1 MHQCLSIYGNRM
13 INLTINN
20 TKIKVKEGRTVLE
33 AALDAGIYV
42 PNLCYHPDISPIGAC
57 RLCIVEIDG
66 MRGFPTSCT
75 TTVRDGMVVHTNT
88 PRVQELRKDIIWFIL
103 SEHPAEIDKSS
114 QLKKVVDWVG
124 IKNPLTGYVP
134 HIRNLPII
142 TSEPLFIKDLD
153 RCILCGRCVSMCQ
166 EVRNVGAIGFVN
178 RGINTIIGTSCN
190 LGMGEA
196 GCKFC
201 TACVEVCPSG
211 ALVDKNKFEQK
222 DREKVLLPCKD
233 ACPAGIDI
241 PRYIRL
247 IAEGR
252 FQDSLEV
259 IRETVP
265 FPYIL
270 GCVCHHPCEE
280 VCRRSEVNE
289 TMSIRE
295 LKRFVAKQDSGRWR
309 SKIKIAAD
317 TGKKVAI
324 VGSGPCGLTAAW
336 FLRQSGHSVTV
347 FEALSK
353 PGGMMKIGI
362 PDYRLPVEVLNREIK
377 DIENIGVIIKTN
389 TKIESLDKLF
399 NQGFDAIL
407 LALGAQKGVKMG
419 IPGENDPRVLDG
431 ISVLQSINLGEKV
444 KFSGKLAVVGGGNV
458 AVDVARSA
466 LRVGAEKVSILYRRT
481 REEMP
486 AYSEE
491 IEEAL
496 KEGVEINFLL
506 TPQKVLPG
514 SGKLKIECIRMELG
528 EPDSSGRSR
537 PEPVKGSEFIIE
549 VNKLIM
555 AIGQKY
561 VVPAEFNI
569 ETDRKGKI
577 NVDQD
582 TLACSKK
589 GVFSGGDVVSGPASV
604 IEAINAGRNVAISID
619 EYLGGKGQIEQR
631 LIPEEKESP
640 CLGREEG
647 FACRARAKMTML
659 PVNRRLHNFSQVEY
673 GFDEKTA
680 VEEAKR
686 CLKCQLRLGMSKS
699 VLPF

>member
-1 MHQCLSIYGNRM
+1 M

-20 TKIKVKEGRTVLE
+20 TKVKVEEGRTVLE
-33 AALDAGIYV
+33 VALNAGIYI
-42 PNLCYHPDISPIGAC
+42 PNLCYHPDIPPIGAC

-75 TTVRDGMVVHTNT
+75 TRVREGMVIHTNT
-88 PRVQELRKDIIWFIL
+88 PRVQELRKNIIWFIL
-103 SEHPAEIDKSS
+103 SEHPERIDKSS

-124 IKNPLTGYVP
+124 IKNPLSGYVP
-134 HIRNLPII
+134 HLRNLPII
-142 TSEPLFIKDLD
+142 TNEPLFIKDFD
-153 RCILCGRCVSMCQ
+153 RCILCGRCISMCQ
-166 EVRNVGAIGFVN
+166 GIRNVGAIGFIN
-178 RGINTIIGTSCN
+178 RGINTIIGTNCN
-190 LGMGEA
+190 LAMEEA

-211 ALVDKNKFEQK
+211 ALVDKNKFEEK
-222 DREKVLLPCKD
+222 DREKTILPCKY

-241 PRYIRL
+241 PRYVRL

-265 FPYIL
+265 FPYVL
-270 GCVCHHPCEE
+270 GCVCHRPCEE
-280 VCRRSEVNE
+280 VCRRGEVNE

-309 SKIKIAAD
+309 SKITIAPD

-336 FLRQSGHSVTV
+336 FLKKSGHSVTV

-362 PDYRLPVEVLNREIK
+362 PDYRLPTEILNREIK
-377 DIENIGVIIKTN
+377 DIENIGVKIKTN
-389 TKIESLDKLF
+389 TKIESVDNLF
-399 NQGFDAIL
+399 DQGFDAII
-407 LALGAQKGVKMG
+407 LALGAQKGIKMG
-419 IPGENDPRVLDG
+419 IPGEDDPRVLDG
-431 ISVLQSINLGEKV
+431 ISLLRSINLGEKV
-444 KFSGKLAVVGGGNV
+444 KLLGEVAVVGGGNV

-466 LRVGAEKVSILYRRT
+466 LRVGAKKVNILYRRT

-496 KEGVEINFLL
+496 KEGVDISFLIA
-506 TPQKVLPG
+506 PQKVL
-514 SGKLKIECIRMELG
+514 SGDNRLKVECIRMELG
-528 EPDSSGRSR
+528 EPDSSGRRR
-537 PEPVKGSEFIIE
+537 PVPIKDSEFIIE
-549 VNKLIM
+549 VDKLII
-555 AIGQKY
+555 AIGQRC
-561 VVPAEFNI
+561 VVPAEFSI
-569 ETDRKGKI
+569 TTDKKGKI
-577 NVDQD
+577 SVDQE
-582 TLACSKK
+582 TLACSKQ
-589 GVFSGGDVVSGPASV
+589 GVFSGGDVVSGPASI
-604 IEAINAGRNVAISID
+604 IEAIDAGRKSAVSVD
-619 EYLGGKGQIEQR
+619 KYLGGEGQVYQR
-631 LIPEEKESP
+631 FIPEEQESP
-640 CLGREEG
+640 CLNREEG
-647 FACRARAKMTML
+647 FGCRKRAEMTLL
-659 PVNRRLHNFSQVEY
+659 PVNKRVHNFSQVEY

-686 CLKCQLRLGMSKS
+686 CLRCQLRLKISKPP
-699 VLPF
+699 LPY

>member
-1 MHQCLSIYGNRM
+1 M

-389 TKIESLDKLF
+389 TKIESLD
-399 NQGFDAIL
+399 NC
-407 LALGAQKGVKMG
+407 
-419 IPGENDPRVLDG
+419 
-431 ISVLQSINLGEKV
+431 ISNS
-444 KFSGKLAVVGGGNV
+444 
-458 AVDVARSA
+458 
-466 LRVGAEKVSILYRRT
+466 
-481 REEMP
+481 
-486 AYSEE
+486 
-491 IEEAL
+491 
-496 KEGVEINFLL
+496 
-506 TPQKVLPG
+506 
-514 SGKLKIECIRMELG
+514 
-528 EPDSSGRSR
+528 
-537 PEPVKGSEFIIE
+537 
-549 VNKLIM
+549 
-555 AIGQKY
+555 
-561 VVPAEFNI
+561 
-569 ETDRKGKI
+569 
-577 NVDQD
+577 
-582 TLACSKK
+582 
-589 GVFSGGDVVSGPASV
+589 
-604 IEAINAGRNVAISID
+604 NAKD
-619 EYLGGKGQIEQR
+619 
-631 LIPEEKESP
+631 
-640 CLGREEG
+640 
-647 FACRARAKMTML
+647 
-659 PVNRRLHNFSQVEY
+659 
-673 GFDEKTA
+673 
-680 VEEAKR
+680 
-686 CLKCQLRLGMSKS
+686 
-699 VLPF
+699 